1 MHRSLNLFLSLL
13 LIIALINVTYSQ
25 NYINPTHKVT
35 LREAHLGTLE
45 VDTRILNSYHA
56 ASKNINSFYK
66 KAHAVL
72 SDNEAAAFTDKKI
85 VQSALEHDIKLLGG
99 AMLGDVTSNSVAL
112 WLRPYL
118 AATLQVKVSQGTK
131 EAGLIS
137 LNDITPGKSYH
148 LSIDGLEA
156 NTRYGYSVYS
166 GSSLISQGSFRTMPD
181 KDNGEPFRI
190 TFGSCSHKV
199 GLHNPNIIRQIV
211 SRSPQMMVLLGD
223 IAVDDRDNQINLHR
237 ADYLLRDL
245 SDPWQ
250 TLISQVPIY
259 AAWDDHD
266 YLNNDLAG
274 IPEPFTAED
283 RTALRKVWQEN
294 WNNPAAV
301 AEGLQF
307 NTRVGPVELI
317 VLDTRSYRNVEARGE
332 RGSYLGEEQMQW
344 LQKVLKESTA
354 PFKVISSGTMWSDY
368 VTKGKDSWGTW
379 DTLARE
385 DLFQFIEKEQIH
397 GVIFISG
404 DRHGARGFKMPRP
417 SGHVFYEFEAA
428 TLGGVPGPDAMAP
441 DTTSQLFG
449 YHGSDIIAFGEL
461 TFENSGNEKSVTF
474 RLIDELG
481 NIREEHTMDY
491 SEFIP
496 GK

>member
-1 MHRSLNLFLSLL
+1 MHRSLNLALSLL

-35 LREAHLGTLE
+35 LREAHQGTLE
-45 VDTRILNSYHA
+45 VDTRILNSYQA
-56 ASKNINSFYK
+56 ASENINSFYK
-66 KAHAVL
+66 EAHAVL
-72 SDNEAAAFTDKKI
+72 SDDEAAAFTDRKI
-85 VQSALEHDIKLLGG
+85 VQSAFEHGIKLLGG
-99 AMLGDVTSNSVAL
+99 AMLGDVTTNSVAL
-112 WLRPYL
+112 WLRPYIEGVL
-118 AATLQVKVSQGTK
+118 KVKVLQETK
-131 EAGLIS
+131 EIAQVS
-137 LNDITPGKSYH
+137 LDGITPGKSYH
-148 LSIDGLEA
+148 SSVDGLEA
-156 NTRYGYSVYS
+156 DTHYDFYVYN
-166 GSSLISQGSFRTMPD
+166 GGVVISEGTFRTMPD
-181 KDNGEPFRI
+181 EGSRETFRI
-190 TFGSCSHKV
+190 TFGSCSHKI
-199 GLHNPNIIRQIV
+199 GLHNPNLIQQII
-211 SRSPQMMVLLGD
+211 SREPHIMVLLGD
-223 IAVDDRDNQINLHR
+223 IAVDDRDDQINLHR

-274 IPEPFTAED
+274 IPEPFTEED
-283 RTALRKVWQEN
+283 RVALRKVWQEN
-294 WNNPAAV
+294 WNNPAAA

-317 VLDTRSYRNVEARGE
+317 VLDTRSYRNVEARGQ

-344 LQKVLKESTA
+344 LQKILKESTA

-385 DLFQFIEKEQIH
+385 DLFQFIETEQID
-397 GVIFISG
+397 GVVFISG

-417 SGHVFYEFEAA
+417 SGHAFYEFEAA

-461 TFENSGNEKSVTF
+461 TFETSESEKSVTF
-474 RLIDELG
+474 RLIDERG
-481 NIREEHTMDY
+481 NIREEHVMDY
-491 SEFIP
+491 SEFIF